1 MIVSKEKIRVRYD
14 EVDKMGYLYHGN
26 YAGYFHIGRTELLR
40 KFGLSDKQLEPFNLI
55 LPVIEM
61 NIKYLK
67 PVLYDEIVTLKT
79 YLNEVSKIRVRF
91 YYELFNEK
99 GDLVNEASSSLVFVD
114 NKTRK
119 PMRVPKNILNKI
131 ESYFNALQ

>member
-1 MIVSKEKIRVRYD
+1 MIVSEEKIRVRYD

-26 YAGYFHIGRTELLR
+26 YAGYFHVGRTELLR
-40 KFGLSDKQLEPFNLI
+40 KFGLGDKQLESFNLI

-67 PVLYDEIVTLKT
+67 PVLYDETITLKT
-79 YLNEVSKIRVRF
+79 YLNELPKTRIRF
-91 YYELFNEK
+91 YYEIFNEK
-99 GDLVNEASSSLVFVD
+99 GDLVNEANSSLVFVD
-114 NKTRK
+114 NHTRK

-131 ESYFNALQ
+131 ESCFNS